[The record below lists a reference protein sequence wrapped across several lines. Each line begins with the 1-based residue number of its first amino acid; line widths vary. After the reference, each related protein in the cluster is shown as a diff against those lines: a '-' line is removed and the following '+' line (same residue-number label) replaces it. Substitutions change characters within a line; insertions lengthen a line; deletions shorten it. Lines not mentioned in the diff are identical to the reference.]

1 MKNRTH
7 IFGIKIPEKIIKY
20 KKFLKFLFMWL
31 ISYSISMWVT
41 YILREKMALSIF
53 CSYLIALLVMNSIN
67 FMISLNMIFKN
78 NYSHKTLY
86 KYSISVVIIAS
97 INYALVSYFSIKFPE
112 LYLLIIFLVTTLLFF
127 VKFFVYDKYVFTH
140 KKVKLEEDIC

>member
-1 MKNRTH
+1 
-7 IFGIKIPEKIIKY
+7 
-20 KKFLKFLFMWL
+20 
-31 ISYSISMWVT
+31 
-41 YILREKMALSIF
+41 MALSIF

-140 KKVKLEEDIC
+140 KKVKLEEDIF